1 VFFDPVEESQY
12 LKFLMREKYKIFEDN
27 KENEKRIHVLNS
39 ISCLINNWQ
48 IEFSTRMK
56 KIS

>member
-1 VFFDPVEESQY
+1 
-12 LKFLMREKYKIFEDN
+12 MREKYKIFEDN